1 MKKKVLSLCMAAALV
16 LGSGTAAM
24 AADTVDQKDGSVS
37 HEVKGTYEKMA
48 DPAAVYRVDVA
59 WGSMEFT
66 YHAPDTV
73 KKWDPEKHQYL
84 YVKNVMGEWRT
95 ADGANKITITNSS
108 NKAITAKIDA
118 EVTSDGIFA
127 SVTNSTIN
135 LEDASIGATTTVAG
149 KASTGEASIDL
160 TGVLSDTAA
169 SKAKIGTVT
178 VSFEDTV
185 TEQP

>member
-1 MKKKVLSLCMAAALV
+1 MAAALV

-24 AADTVDQKDGSVS
+24 AADTLESNGASVS
-37 HEVKGTYEKMA
+37 KDVKGTYEKMA
-48 DPAAVYRVDVA
+48 DPATVYQVDVA

-73 KKWDPEKHQYL
+73 KKWNPEKHE
-84 YVKNVMGEWRT
+84 YVYEKKIDGEWRT

-127 SVTNSTIN
+127 SIANSTIA
-135 LEDASIGATTTVAG
+135 LADASIGATTEVAG
-149 KASTGEASIDL
+149 KASTGEASIEL
-160 TGVLSDTAA
+160 TGVLSDTKAN
-169 SKAKIGTVT
+169 KAKIGTVT